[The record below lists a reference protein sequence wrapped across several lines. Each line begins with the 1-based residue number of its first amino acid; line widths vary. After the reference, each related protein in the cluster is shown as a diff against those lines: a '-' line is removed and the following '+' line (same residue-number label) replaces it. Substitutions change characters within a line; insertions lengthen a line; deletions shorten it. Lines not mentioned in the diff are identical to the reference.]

1 MKHLMGGCVAA
12 RACQEKLNLAA
23 KARIRRMVA
32 PHKKRKDLGVSEAV
46 VAKWNEGPDAKNL
59 MAQVLAKVNF
69 DRVPR
74 KVFIKLRQANP
85 FHMPCNHLH
94 DFIGFAC
101 AIVLCCFPG
110 SMVVSLHM
118 FKSFGCKGR
127 GSAQQTLVFASVLI
141 QESFLRSIETLVR
154 RERTTELI
162 IDEAWYSEY
171 EMEHDLKWS
180 KYFG

>member
-1 MKHLMGGCVAA
+1 
-12 RACQEKLNLAA
+12 
-23 KARIRRMVA
+23 MVA

-69 DRVPR
+69 DR
-74 KVFIKLRQANP
+74 
-85 FHMPCNHLH
+85 
-94 DFIGFAC
+94 
-101 AIVLCCFPG
+101 
-110 SMVVSLHM
+110 
-118 FKSFGCKGR
+118 
-127 GSAQQTLVFASVLI
+127 
-141 QESFLRSIETLVR
+141 ESFLRSIETLVR